1 MKQHGTRRFSAF
13 LLALL
18 MVLALLPIH
27 SAFAMSIYALLAV
40 GDGDGSYTLDVES
53 SDTIDAVKWK
63 VRDATGLVPE
73 QIALYFGD
81 RLLED
86 GHTLA
91 DYNIQE
97 GSTIQIVK
105 LFDIY
110 PVFVGGRR
118 VTSRNADDVLED
130 GTVRFSI
137 TDDGENVLTLD
148 HADITAYGAYD
159 SLWGADT
166 ANIFFEEKNYRLTIE
181 LIGNNRI
188 SGADD
193 GIAFVP
199 SDSSGELTLTGD
211 GTLTV
216 AGDSFGLYGFG
227 LIRIDGTTL
236 IAGNAEGGNNGE
248 GMYARGIAIENSDVQ
263 AYGKHYAIMTETR
276 GFTVTDSHVT
286 AKGDGNGIYINGPIT
301 MTGNSVLTAE
311 GSAGEG
317 ALRVTRDVT
326 LNDGIAIL
334 EPEDAMY
341 INAAGGGKIV
351 ANADGS
357 IATKVVYAKPYDVWI
372 GGEQV
377 SSAKLSGEG
386 WAFTPA
392 SDDDP
397 AVLALNN
404 YSYTGEGK
412 LVELVSANSEV
423 FLTSAVLFYN
433 EPEPLEIRLTGE
445 SAMHQTSTNPDISQ
459 ASAIYARSTTEDA
472 LTIVGTDESAS
483 LTLSSDTGSRFSTPV
498 ASKGDLIVRNCTLNA
513 ESVASQTHSYGL
525 YAQKDILLEGCTATL
540 KGVDASGASYG
551 ISSADG
557 GITVRDSVVN
567 ATCGNAETSAGF
579 YFGVG
584 DIVIDRSTVT
594 AASGAGG
601 SSAYGMRGID
611 VQITDSVVEA
621 AAGTSGDRS
630 DGIYASGTVDIA
642 DTRLSAAAEGG
653 VFSFGIVCFGSGVTL
668 DNVTGS
674 CTGGASSAQSGGLY
688 ADYDILIKNGCSLE
702 LYGKN
707 TSTEYGSSTGLISFG
722 STAIHDSS
730 VLAEATEGL
739 ESYGVCVYDWN
750 YGNER
755 RFDVMNSTVYASA
768 DDTLPGAYGIYVD
781 TLTVGDGSILTAEGH
796 RAAALF
802 KDVATGDAIALT
814 DPFGGTYQQDGDFMI
829 LLDAD
834 GTTEAKIAVFAR
846 PYRMW
851 IGDRQVSSANLS
863 GEGWTFTP
871 AVGDDP
877 AVLALNNY
885 SYAGKGVIVNMKAD
899 EAAADFLTAA
909 AVHYREEAPL
919 RIEVT
924 GENTV
929 LLTDT
934 DELQQAIAILG
945 GGTSEDALTIVG
957 MEEGASLTAKTGSA
971 ITLASGIAS
980 RGGLTI
986 RNLTVYGETTG
997 TAAYHY
1003 GISAEGSLLLDH
1015 CDTTAIGGDATS
1027 SSYGLYAHYSD
1038 LKIDGGKATAIAH
1051 EAPFTIGVNS
1061 GEGDI
1066 YLNDCELSAQGGES
1080 SRSSYGIYTYL
1091 HNLYVTDSI
1100 VESRSD
1106 KATGHSDAIY
1116 MGDSIEIEGSRVTA
1130 IGNNGDYSFGLM
1142 AYNGAVSICD
1152 SEIYAEGVD
1161 AVSQSGGINA
1171 MTNLEI
1177 DGSTVTAIGRDASD
1191 PYGASIGAVSFGPLS
1206 ITNGSAVTATSGAGC
1221 ETYGI
1226 CAYDWIDGTDAGVL
1240 DVQGSALF
1248 ASSGE
1253 GEISCGVYTSTL
1265 LIAADASV
1273 TAAGQDAAVFGTVKN
1288 AVGGTGWADAEGTGA
1303 KFGIALNQAG
1313 ATLPDYKK
1321 VRFGGTFPAPVF
1333 RCDDAI
1339 AYESWILENGERL
1352 YRCDITVSNLI
1363 DGVVS
1368 ANSAQV
1374 FLNYDHDAIEFRRGE
1389 GPVDWLFFDN
1399 DGALSAVW
1407 ASETGV
1413 LLHDD
1418 DVLMTLYFAAKDV
1431 APETQVALRFVENAQ
1446 GLGSALS
1453 IDDTGVTTELF
1464 AETVNG
1470 SIRFGT
1476 IVCGDA
1482 NNDGIVSAA
1491 DAAAILRAVVGLS
1504 ALTPQGILQADAD
1517 GDGAVTAV
1525 DAVLILRYLIGMIA
1539 ALPVEAA

>member
-27 SAFAMSIYALLAV
+27 SAFAMSIYALFAV
-40 GDGDGSYTLDVES
+40 GDGDESYTLDVEP
-53 SDTIDAVKWK
+53 SDYIDAVKWK
-63 VRDATGLVPE
+63 VQAETGLVPE

-91 DYNIQE
+91 DYNIQKE
-97 GSTIQIVK
+97 STIRIVK
-105 LFDIY
+105 LFDVY

-118 VTSRNADDVLED
+118 VTSQNANDVLED

-148 HADITAYGAYD
+148 NADIDAFGSYTNVA
-159 SLWGADT
+159 WTVT
-166 ANIFFEEKNYRLTIE
+166 ANIFCNEPGYGLTIN
-181 LIGNNRI
+181 LIGDNKL
-188 SGADD
+188 SGASYAIDLAPTD
-193 GIAFVP
+193 YNGKVTLTGPGKLTMDAEKFGIVVY
-199 SDSSGELTLTGD
+199 GELTLKDTTVTANKSCYAKKSFSIDNCVCTVDVNDNFSYGLYTEQSLNIKDSLVTITTGEHSVIVND
-211 GTLTV
+211 TLNISGNSTFSVTSITSSVLQVENDVNLSGRIALLEPEGGVFVGTL
-216 AGDSFGLYGFG
+216 LYES
-227 LIRIDGTTL
+227 DGTTL
-236 IAGNAEGGNNGE
+236 ASKAV
-248 GMYARGIAIENSDVQ
+248 Y
-263 AYGKHYAIMTETR
+263 T
-276 GFTVTDSHVT
+276 
-286 AKGDGNGIYINGPIT
+286 
-301 MTGNSVLTAE
+301 SVYNIF
-311 GSAGEG
+311 
-317 ALRVTRDVT
+317 V
-326 LNDGIAIL
+326 
-334 EPEDAMY
+334 
-341 INAAGGGKIV
+341 
-351 ANADGS
+351 
-357 IATKVVYAKPYDVWI
+357 

-377 SSAKLSGEG
+377 TGLHMDGEG

-412 LVELVSANSEV
+412 PVELVSANSEV
-423 FLTSAVLFYN
+423 FLTSAVLFYD

-445 SAMHQTSTNPDISQ
+445 NAMHQTSTDPDISQ
-459 ASAIYARSTTEDA
+459 ASAIYARSTADDA
-472 LTIVGTDESAS
+472 LTIVGTDENAS
-483 LTLSSDTGSRFSTPV
+483 LTLSSGTGSRFSTPV

-513 ESVASQTHSYGL
+513 GSVASQTHSYGL

-540 KGVDASGASYG
+540 KGVDASNASYG
-551 ISSADG
+551 VSSADG

-567 ATCGNAETSAGF
+567 ATGGDAETSAGF

-584 DIVIDRSTVT
+584 DIVIDQSTVT

-601 SSAYGMRGID
+601 SAAYGMRGID

-630 DGIYASGTVDIA
+630 DGIYASGAVDIA
-642 DTRLSAAAEGG
+642 DTRLSTAAEGG

-668 DNVTGS
+668 DNVTGT
-674 CTGGASSAQSGGLY
+674 CTGGASSSQSGGLY
-688 ADYDILIKNGCSLE
+688 ADHDILIENGCSLE
-702 LYGKN
+702 LYGKD
-707 TSTEYGSSTGLISFG
+707 TSTEYGASTGLISFG

-730 VLAEATEGL
+730 VLAEAAAGL
-739 ESYGVCVYDWN
+739 ESYGVCVYDWD

-755 RFDVMNSTVYASA
+755 RFDVMNSTVCASA

-814 DPFGGTYQQDGDFMI
+814 DPFGGTYRQDGDFMI

-834 GTTEAKIAVFAR
+834 GTTEAKKAVFAR

-863 GEGWTFTP
+863 SEGWTFTP
-871 AVGDDP
+871 AVGDGP

-885 SYAGKGVIVNMKAD
+885 SYTGKGVIVNMKAD

-929 LLTDT
+929 ILTDT
-934 DELQQAIAILG
+934 DELRQAIAILG

-971 ITLASGIAS
+971 ISLASGITS

-997 TAAYHY
+997 TAPYHY

-1038 LKIDGGKATAIAH
+1038 LRIDGGKATAIAH

-1080 SRSSYGIYTYL
+1080 PKSSYGIYTYL

-1106 KATGHSDAIY
+1106 KATSRSDAIY

-1161 AVSQSGGINA
+1161 AGSQSGGINA

-1177 DGSTVTAIGRDASD
+1177 DGSTVTAIGRDTSD

-1206 ITNGSAVTATSGAGC
+1206 ITNGSTVTATSGAGC

-1253 GEISCGVYTSTL
+1253 GETSCGVYTSTL

-1273 TAAGQDAAVFGTVKN
+1273 TAAGQDAAVFGIVKN
-1288 AVGGTGWADAEGTGA
+1288 AVSGTGWADAEGTGA
-1303 KFGIALNQAG
+1303 KFGIAPNQAG

-1339 AYESWILENGERL
+1339 AYESWILENGETL

-1363 DGVVS
+1363 DGAVS

-1413 LLHDD
+1413 QLHDD

-1476 IVCGDA
+1476 FVCGDA
-1482 NNDGIVSAA
+1482 NNDGIVTAA

-1504 ALTPQGILQADAD
+1504 VLAPQGMLQADAD